1 MFDKL
6 RKKGAEKK
14 ESTKKFFNLV
24 LAKSAPDIKKSLIN
38 NFKFKGN
45 SSKEKKEEFFNS
57 LVDDFIEEN
66 NKNK

>member
-24 LAKSAPDIKKSLIN
+24 LAKSAPDIKKSLNLREIHL
-38 NFKFKGN
+38 
-45 SSKEKKEEFFNS
+45 KKRKKSF
-57 LVDDFIEEN
+57 LIPWLMIL
-66 NKNK
+66 